1 MAAITPLRQPPS
13 AQTAFDE
20 SAMREPVEVLFKE
33 ARRHARRRR
42 VVVAAAAAAAV
53 ATVAAIAVTASIDGE
68 DPRRGQGAV
77 LGVPAATSSFGVF
90 EPLSGRIVYVAGNE
104 LSGID
109 PADPTS
115 VHSIPLPDELEVRP
129 VVSGWSGDGTRLA
142 LASEESG
149 EIYRMDAEG
158 RITRAPSAMGCCGFV
173 SDPWL
178 SPDGTTAL
186 EFVTT
191 ETVHLRDLESGDSSR
206 VIELEPPVGDVSEG
220 ILPMHAWSPDG
231 TRIAYAV
238 EQQVGFALV
247 PSIFVVDLPT
257 GITRELVGPWFGHIR
272 HMTWSPDGAQL
283 LVTAGPWRPST
294 VEPNRNPLTLPLET
308 GLYLVDTDR
317 SDLGPASTPNL
328 IASGHYI
335 AATWSPDGDQIA
347 AIDFATPY
355 VHRLVAMRSDGS
367 AVRLLVD
374 RMVPILFTGLAWHPG
389 PSGR

>member
-1 MAAITPLRQPPS
+1 
-13 AQTAFDE
+13 
-20 SAMREPVEVLFKE
+20 MREPVEVLFKE
-33 ARRHARRRR
+33 ARRRARRRR
-42 VVVAAAAAAAV
+42 VVAAAVAAAAG
-53 ATVAAIAVTASIDGE
+53 ATVAAIAVTASIDGG

-77 LGVPAATSSFGVF
+77 LGVPAGTSSFGVF
-90 EPLSGRIVYVAGNE
+90 EPLRGRIVYTWGRDLRA
-104 LSGID
+104 ID
-109 PADPTS
+109 PADPS
-115 VHSIPLPDELEVRP
+115 SAHLVRLPDELDIAP
-129 VVSGWSGDGTRLA
+129 VVSGWSADGTRLA
-142 LASEESG
+142 LTSEESQ
-149 EIYRMDAEG
+149 EIYLMDAEG
-158 RITRAPSAMGCCGFV
+158 RITRTPSAMGCCGFV

-191 ETVHLRDLESGDSSR
+191 ETVHLRDLESGDPSR
-206 VIELEPPVGDVSEG
+206 VVELEPPVGDVSEG

-238 EQQVGFALV
+238 EQQVGLDLV
-247 PSIFVVDLPT
+247 PSIFVVDLDT

-272 HMTWSPDGAQL
+272 HMTWSPDGSQL
-283 LVTAGPWRPST
+283 LVTAGPWRAST
-294 VEPNRNPLTLPLET
+294 VDTQFNPLTLPQET
-308 GLYLVDTDR
+308 GLYLVGTDS
-317 SDLGPASTPNL
+317 SDPGSAATPNL

-355 VHRLVAMRSDGS
+355 IHRLVAMRSDGS